1 MEIIVILF
9 MIVALIGFLIGLSLA
24 KRIAENKIDEMRKE
38 MQLDCKEPNM
48 WIDGNWYTEVEL
60 ENKFHE
66 MQDEIR
72 ELKKSNEIYRT
83 MANNALSVIHDEEGE
98 VTD

>member
-1 MEIIVILF
+1 MEIIVLLF
-9 MIVALIGFLIGLSLA
+9 MLVALIGFLIGLSLA

-38 MQLDCKEPNM
+38 MQLDCEEPNM

-66 MQDEIR
+66 MQSEIE
-72 ELKKSNEIYRT
+72 ELKKSVDIYRT
-83 MANNALSVIHDEEGE
+83 MANNAMLERNDESE
-98 VTD
+98 VCD

>member
-1 MEIIVILF
+1 
-9 MIVALIGFLIGLSLA
+9 MIVALIGFIIGLSLA
-24 KRIAENKIDEMRKE
+24 GRIAENKIDEMRKE
-38 MQLDCKEPNM
+38 MQLDCEEPNM
-48 WIDGNWYTEVEL
+48 WIDGVWYTEVEL

>member
-1 MEIIVILF
+1 MELIVLLF

-48 WIDGNWYTEVEL
+48 WIDGNWYTEAEL
-60 ENKFHE
+60 ESKFHE
-66 MQDEIR
+66 MQIEIE
-72 ELKKSNEIYRT
+72 ELKKSVDIYRT
-83 MANNALSVIHDEEGE
+83 MANNAMLERNDESE
-98 VTD
+98 VYD

>member
-1 MEIIVILF
+1 MF
-9 MIVALIGFLIGLSLA
+9 WFFLIWAACILCFIMGLKFA
-24 KRIAENKIDEMRKE
+24 ERIAENKIDEMRKE
-38 MQLDCKEPNM
+38 IQLDCEEPNM
-48 WIDGNWYTEVEL
+48 WIDGIWYTEAEL